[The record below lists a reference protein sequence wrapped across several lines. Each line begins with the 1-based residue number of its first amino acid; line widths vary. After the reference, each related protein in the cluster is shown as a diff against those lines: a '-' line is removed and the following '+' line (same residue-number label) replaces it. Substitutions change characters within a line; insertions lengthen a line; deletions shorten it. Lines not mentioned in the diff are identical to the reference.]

1 MIFFYHKF
9 FSFQIQ
15 DCIHVQCIWIFWQHL
30 NATFFSN
37 NKHACEPLSWEC
49 KPIDHWHNMDLQVD
63 CATCKADNSPSSQMY
78 MTMLSITRFV
88 KN

>member
-1 MIFFYHKF
+1 MY
-9 FSFQIQ
+9 S
-15 DCIHVQCIWIFWQHL
+15 VYGIFWQHL